1 MTPVPHPAAEAAVR
15 AKLEADRAPALLI
28 DTYLHY
34 WRQWAAGETGLL
46 PSRAL
51 DPAPDAPDAG
61 RLPEPADAAAW
72 LRRTAVVKLNGGLG
86 SVMGLNRAK
95 SLLPA
100 KDGLSFLDLIVRQI
114 LRLRERAH
122 APRLPLVFMNSFRTE
137 ADTRDAVTRHPAFA
151 AGQGDLPCTFLQH
164 RVPKVRADTG
174 APVEW
179 PRDPDLEWCPPGHGD
194 LYTALMTTGMLA
206 RLREAGIEILF
217 VSNADNLGATL
228 DPRILSWF
236 GESGLAFAME
246 VADRTESDRKGG
258 HVARRREGGWALRES
273 AQCPPEDEGDFQ
285 DITRYRY
292 FNTNNLWL
300 RLDDVERALRDRK
313 GILGLP
319 LIRNEKTADPTDRTS
334 PRVIQ
339 LETAMGAALSSFDN
353 AGILR
358 VPRSRFAPVKS
369 TDDLLALWSDAYER
383 TPEEHVRLRAERRGV
398 PPVVKLD
405 GRFYKYIGDFQSR
418 FPGGAPSLL
427 HCARLE
433 VRGDVIFG
441 RGVTVRGAVT
451 VEAGPAAG
459 IIADGTILEG

>member
-1 MTPVPHPAAEAAVR
+1 MPHPAAEAAVR
-15 AKLEADRAPALLI
+15 AKLEADHAPALLR

-46 PSRAL
+46 PSSAL
-51 DPAPDAPDAG
+51 EPAPEAPDAEH
-61 RLPEPADAAAW
+61 LPAPANAAVW
-72 LRRTAVVKLNGGLG
+72 LRRAAVVKLNGGLG
-86 SVMGLNRAK
+86 TGMGLDRAK

-114 LRLRERAH
+114 LRLREQAN

-137 ADTRDAVTRHPAFA
+137 DDTRAAVARHPMFA
-151 AGQGDLPCTFLQH
+151 EGQGDLPFTFLQH
-164 RVPKVRADTG
+164 RVPKVSADTG
-174 APVEW
+174 APVDW
-179 PRDPDLEWCPPGHGD
+179 PRDPDMEWCPPGHGD
-194 LYTALMTTGMLA
+194 LYTALMTTGMLP
-206 RLREAGIEILF
+206 RLRAAGIEILF

-228 DPRILSWF
+228 DPRILAWF
-236 GESGLAFAME
+236 GDSGLAFAME

-258 HVARRREGGWALRES
+258 HVARRRGGGWVLRES

-300 RLDDVERALRDRK
+300 RLDDVERALRDRR

-319 LIRNEKTADPTDRTS
+319 LIRNEKTVDPTDRTS

-339 LETAMGAALSSFDN
+339 LETAMGAALSAFEN

-358 VPRSRFAPVKS
+358 VPRLRFAPVK
-369 TDDLLALWSDAYER
+369 TTEDLLALWSDAYER

-398 PPVVKLD
+398 PPVVKLE
-405 GRFYKYIGDFQSR
+405 GKHYKFIGDFQSR
-418 FPGGAPSLL
+418 FPEGAPSLL
-427 HCARLE
+427 HCARLD
-433 VRGDVIFG
+433 VRGDVTFG
-441 RGVTVRGAVT
+441 RNVTVRGSVT
-451 VEAGPAAG
+451 VESGPAARK
-459 IIADGTILEG
+459 IPDGTTLEG